1 MGQYSGNANW
11 DAESSNFSDDF
22 LPDEYGIFTDP
33 KTGKT
38 YIGGQEVGRGLIYG
52 GKHTG
57 KRKGGIGAGRGRGR
71 HEQFF
76 EAGSA
81 AEMAAFRNSMDN
93 KERGKDLQTKRYKDN
108 QIGGS
113 GYRFNQVGGSARRT
127 LDSEG
132 NTTYQDDGMAAKAM
146 AAATSNAGGYTQNT
160 YGQTPEEKA
169 YNDAMKAWNL
179 DYRRGPEPEPPVSK
193 PDPGEEFKGMQKRQY
208 AWWNETTNG
217 MRGSARKSLM
227 DLQSAGLDAQKMAR
241 NYKGWGAGRLDGP
254 RKSNIDHRQSNP
266 SYTA

>member
-11 DAESSNFSDDF
+11 DAESSSYMDDF

-52 GKHTG
+52 GAHTG

-71 HEQFF
+71 HEQYF
-76 EAGSA
+76 EAGSPG
-81 AEMAAFRNSMDN
+81 EMAAFRKAMDN
-93 KERGKDLQTKRYKDN
+93 KERGKDLQTDRYKNND
-108 QIGGS
+108 IGGS
-113 GYRFNQVGGSARRT
+113 GYQFSQAGGSGRRT

-132 NTTYQDDGMAAKAM
+132 NTTYLDNGNEYSRM
-146 AAATSNAGGYTQNT
+146 
-160 YGQTPEEKA
+160 TPEEKA
-169 YNDAMKAWNL
+169 YNDAMKAWELN
-179 DYRRGPEPEPPVSK
+179 YRRGPEPEMPASR
-193 PDPGEEFKGMQKRQY
+193 PDPNEEFKEMQNRQY

-227 DLQSAGLDAQKMAR
+227 DLQSAGLDAQKMAN
-241 NYKGWGAGRLDGP
+241 NYKGWGAGKLNGP
-254 RKSNIDHRQSNP
+254 RKSNINHKQSSP
-266 SYTA
+266 SFTT

>member
-11 DAESSNFSDDF
+11 DAESSSYMDEF

-71 HEQFF
+71 HEQYF
-76 EAGSA
+76 EAGSPG
-81 AEMAAFRNSMDN
+81 EMAAFRKAMDN
-93 KERGKDLQTKRYKDN
+93 KERGKDLQTDRYKGND
-108 QIGGS
+108 IGGS
-113 GYRFNQVGGSARRT
+113 GYQLNQAGGSGRRT

-132 NTTYQDDGMAAKAM
+132 NTTYLDNGIPGDNQYSR
-146 AAATSNAGGYTQNT
+146 T
-160 YGQTPEEKA
+160 TPEEKA
-169 YNDAMKAWNL
+169 YSDAMKAWELN
-179 DYRRGPEPEPPVSK
+179 YRRGPEPEMPASG
-193 PDPGEEFKGMQKRQY
+193 PDLNEEFKGMQNRQY

-227 DLQSAGLDAQKMAR
+227 DLQGAGLDAQKMAN
-241 NYKGWGAGRLDGP
+241 NYKGWGAGKLNRP

-266 SYTA
+266 SYTT